1 MTHELVVTLICGFA
15 YLIGAVAA
23 YPHAHLKRWWPPAL
37 LRVSAAVAIGLNIAY
52 LAVSAHRNGLVET
65 FDRGFDAA
73 LLLAMLIGV
82 MGMATHFARTLR
94 GLDGL
99 LFLAAGLI
107 QFSDLLVL
115 GDAGSPTSRPWFV
128 SHGLAF
134 ALSAVFFIAGGAAGV
149 GYLLV
154 DRMLRRKQLRL
165 LQGVAPLESLERFGR
180 WMPLAGFPLFSFGI
194 LTGLCGMAHR
204 GYFAKPTWYLD
215 PTFMFCI
222 VAWCVYAY
230 LAVSLM
236 YRPRVRGRRAAVL
249 ATYGLG
255 LVVVAFL
262 AREFLSPLHQ

>member
-1 MTHELVVTLICGFA
+1 MTHELLVTVVSGSAYIVGALAAYPYARWRSWWAPVVLRVAVAIAIGLDIA
-15 YLIGAVAA
+15 YLIVT
-23 YPHAHLKRWWPPAL
+23 
-37 LRVSAAVAIGLNIAY
+37 V
-52 LAVSAHRNGLVET
+52 HRGGLVDT
-65 FDRGFDAA
+65 FEHGFDAV

-82 MGMATHFARTLR
+82 MGMATHFAPTLR

-107 QFSDLLVL
+107 QFSELWIL
-115 GDAGSPTSRPWFV
+115 GDMGAPTGRPWFI

-134 ALSAVFFIAGGAAGV
+134 ALSAVFFIAGGAAGI

-165 LQGVAPLESLERFGR
+165 LRGVAPLESLERFGR
-180 WMPLAGFPLFSFGI
+180 WMPIVGFPLFTFGI
-194 LTGLCGMAHR
+194 LTGLCGVAHR
-204 GYFAKPTWYLD
+204 GFFGTRAWYLD
-215 PTFMFCI
+215 PTFVFSM
-222 VAWCVYAY
+222 VAWVVYAY
-230 LAVSLM
+230 LAGSLM

-262 AREFLSPLHQ
+262 AREFVSPLHQ